1 MNPVAQKY
9 GAAILAG
16 VDLLPSEIAERKT
29 MRSVRS
35 LAVLIVV
42 IAVGVVIAMFALF
55 FGLRTA
61 AQAGLDDAML
71 AQDSAVADRDG
82 KAGVYEDVRTR
93 EAEEYA
99 LAQVGFGEMDY
110 AQLTAAIQ
118 STVDKDT
125 SFDLIEVFGPSAMGL
140 GGGTQ
145 DSVFRGGVGIVT
157 FMSRATSYD
166 VATQHIARL
175 EALPGIGHV
184 RGTAEAYAPDEGG
197 VYWEVKGS
205 AVITDLRL
213 TGRLVPQE
221 GIAGVDALTII
232 AEQDPAGFPI
242 PSPEPSAEPAASPSP
257 SASEEG

>member
-35 LAVLIVV
+35 LAVLMVV

-61 AQAGLDDAML
+61 AQAGLDDAL
-71 AQDSAVADRDG
+71 IAQDAAVAERDG
-82 KAGVYEDVRTR
+82 KAGVYDDVRTR
-93 EAEEYA
+93 EAEEYT

-110 AQLTAAIQ
+110 AQLTAAVQ

-125 SFDLIEVFGPSAMGL
+125 SFDLIEVFGPSAAGL
-140 GGGTQ
+140 GGGSQ
-145 DSVFRGGVGIVT
+145 DTVFRGGVGTMT
-157 FMSRATSYD
+157 FLARATSLET
-166 VATQHIARL
+166 ATALIARM
-175 EALPGIGHV
+175 EELPGIGHV
-184 RGTAEAYAPDEGG
+184 RATTEAYATDEGV
-197 VYWEVKGS
+197 VYLEVKG
-205 AVITDLRL
+205 AAIITDLRL

-232 AEQDPAGFPI
+232 AEQDPTGFPI
-242 PSPEPSAEPAASPSP
+242 PSPEPSAEPSASPSP
-257 SASEEG
+257 SATEEG